1 MTVQTEVSRVSHAG
15 DGVTIGWSVPF
26 QFDAATDL
34 VVIKVSDT
42 AVETVLVINTDYT
55 VSGVGNPAGGLV
67 TTSVAIGNTDNI
79 VIFLDPPLTQGA
91 DFTPF
96 DDFPAETTERA
107 FDKVTRICQ
116 RVKDMSRRSFRLSEG
131 VPFTPNLTL
140 TPIPDYVLRWS
151 PDGQSLVG
159 VPASDLSPAL
169 ASQVALA
176 QAAAVTA
183 ANEAADAAADAAQAA
198 LDAAAIAAMLAG
210 PSLTGTPTTTT
221 PGGADDSARIA
232 NTAWVRDLLA
242 AMFAAASGNSGSA
255 LYSDGSTWIARPT
268 LLVVAPVA
276 ATGLSIVAMPTIPA
290 WAKRITLIADMLST
304 TGAATPP
311 MVRVGSGGTPVTSG
325 YEGAVSVT
333 AIGSYTA
340 AALSAGF
347 SINPGAAGAN
357 IAIARVVLEHVGGN
371 RWHCAGGTSF
381 TSTQATAKVVGAVT
395 LSGVLDVVQVVCGDS
410 FDSGTVGMIIE
421 G

>member
-15 DGVTIGWSVPF
+15 DGVTLGWSVPF

-55 VSGVGNPAGGLV
+55 VSGVGNPAGGMV
-67 TTSVAIGNTDNI
+67 TTSVAIGNTDDI

-116 RVKDMSRRSFRLSEG
+116 RVKDMARRSFRLSEG

-183 ANEAADAAADAAQAA
+183 ANEAAAAAADAVQAA

-210 PSLTGTPTTTT
+210 PALTGTPTTTT
-221 PGGADDSARIA
+221 PGGSDDSTRIA
-232 NTAWVRDLLA
+232 NTEWVRDLLA
-242 AMFAAASGNSGSA
+242 AMFAAAAGNSGSA
-255 LYSDGSTWIARPT
+255 LYSDGTSWVARPT
-268 LLVVAPVA
+268 MLVVAPMA
-276 ATGLSIVAMPTIPA
+276 ATGLSIVAVPTIPA
-290 WAKRITLIADMLST
+290 WARRITVVVNLLST
-304 TGAATPP
+304 SGATSPAT
-311 MVRVGSGGTPVTSG
+311 VQIGSGGVPLGSG
-325 YEGAVSVT
+325 YVGSVSVAASGSVT
-333 AIGSYTA
+333 A
-340 AALSAGF
+340 ALLSSGF
-347 SINPGAAGAN
+347 HLNPGASAAN
-357 IAIARVVLEHVGGN
+357 IAYGIVELVHVGGN
-371 RWHCAGGTSF
+371 VWEATGDIGFSNVAA
-381 TSTQATAKVVGAVT
+381 TSTVSGSKALA
-395 LSGVLDVVQVVCGDS
+395 GVLDIVQVACADT
-410 FDSGTVGMIIE
+410 FDGGTVGMLIE